1 MMLTRLGVGR
11 EGRRLQIGGR
21 CAEIQALQII
31 KIVFIVQF
39 FIFKKILKKSQK
51 QDFFDL
57 DLSKKISVIFT
68 CKMRIVVASG
78 RGLLSFQQVFG
89 G

>member
-31 KIVFIVQF
+31 KIVFIVEF

-51 QDFFDL
+51 QDFF
-57 DLSKKISVIFT
+57 I
-68 CKMRIVVASG
+68 
-78 RGLLSFQQVFG
+78 
-89 G
+89 